1 VLQVVQESGITA
13 RETDDGTHWN
23 RASAGRYQDGEG
35 IGRVKRLKKVAVVFG
50 SVGGAFFCF
59 FSHSVDPFRQTY

>member
-13 RETDDGTHWN
+13 RETDSDTHWN
-23 RASAGRYQDGEG
+23 LASAGRYQDGEG

-50 SVGGAFFCF
+50 SVGGAFFSF
-59 FSHSVDPFRQTY
+59 FSHAVPPFRSTN